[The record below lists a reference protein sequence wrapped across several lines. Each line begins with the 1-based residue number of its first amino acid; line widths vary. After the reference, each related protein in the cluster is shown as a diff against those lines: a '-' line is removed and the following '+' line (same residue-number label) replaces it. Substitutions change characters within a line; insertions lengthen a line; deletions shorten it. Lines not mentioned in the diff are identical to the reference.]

1 MIYSIT
7 INNLALISQAQI
19 EFSKGLNVLSGET
32 GAGKSIVV
40 DSMNLILGGR
50 ADRELIKS
58 GEEKARVEAIIY
70 PNKNNIED
78 LCETYGIE
86 AEDELIVSRELSA
99 DGKNICRIN
108 GRAVSL
114 NILREFTS
122 RLIDIHSQHEYQ
134 QLLKQTI
141 QLEMVDNYGKAEI
154 ASIKEKISQEYSRLK
169 ASKKKLSEFG
179 NDKQDIARKIDIL
192 KYEISEIESAKLSVG
207 EEENLREELKEAENA
222 EKIVKVLGECG
233 NIISGGAIDSL
244 GRIKRDIENLSD
256 ISEKYADFAEKF
268 AEAYYNLED
277 LGYVC
282 TDLAND
288 VYVDESK
295 IKSIED
301 RLELIY
307 DLKRK
312 FGDSEQAVLD
322 YYDEAVLQ
330 LSMLEKSDDIIAQLE
345 EDIKQSKRKLEKQ
358 YTLLSQARKQSA
370 QKLESEIVNQLK
382 DLGMKNCEFTVVFEK
397 DENITYGLN
406 GWDKA
411 EYYISAN
418 KGQPLKPLAKVASG
432 GEISRIMLAFKTVF
446 SDADKTST
454 LIFDEIDTGI
464 SGNMAHTVAEK
475 MAMIAQSKQ
484 VICVTHLP
492 QIAAM
497 ADSNYVI
504 EKTSDSKA
512 TYTNITKISDEE
524 KILEISRLS
533 GGDGS
538 KESLGHAKNM
548 LAKAIEF
555 KKSL

>member
-70 PNKNNIED
+70 PGKNNIED

-134 QLLKQTI
+134 QLLKQTK
-141 QLEMVDNYGKAEI
+141 QLELVDNYGRVEI
-154 ASIKEKISQEYSRLK
+154 SPIKEKIAQEYSHLK

-179 NDKQDIARKIDIL
+179 NDKQDIARKIDVL
-192 KYEISEIESAKLSVG
+192 KYEINEIESAKLSAG
-207 EEENLREELKEAENA
+207 EEDNLREELKEAENA
-222 EKIVKVLGECG
+222 EKIVKVLGQCS
-233 NIISGGAIDSL
+233 NVISGGAIDSL

-256 ISEKYADFAEKF
+256 ISEKYARFAEKF
-268 AEAYYNLED
+268 SEVYYNLED
-277 LGYVC
+277 LGYAC
-282 TDLAND
+282 SDLAND

-322 YYDEAVLQ
+322 YYDEAVSQ
-330 LSMLEKSDDIIAQLE
+330 LAMLEKSDDIIAGLE
-345 EDIKQSKRKLEKQ
+345 ENIKQSKQKLEKQ
-358 YTLLSQARKQSA
+358 YTLLSAARKQVA
-370 QKLESEIVNQLK
+370 QKLESEIVSQLK
-382 DLGMKNCEFTVVFEK
+382 DLGMKNCQFSVVFEK
-397 DENITYGLN
+397 DESISYGLN

-418 KGQPLKPLAKVASG
+418 KGQPLKPLVKVASG

-464 SGNMAHTVAEK
+464 SGNMAHTVGEK
-475 MAMIAQSKQ
+475 MAMIAASKQ

-504 EKTSDSKA
+504 EKTSDSTA
-512 TYTNITKISDEE
+512 TYTNITKISNDE